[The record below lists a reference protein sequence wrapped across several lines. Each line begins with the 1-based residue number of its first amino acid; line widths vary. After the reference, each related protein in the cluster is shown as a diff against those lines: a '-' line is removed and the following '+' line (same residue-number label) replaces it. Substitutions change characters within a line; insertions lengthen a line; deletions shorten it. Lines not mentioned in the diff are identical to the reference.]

1 MGNSHA
7 LPDYRDSPQYRSV
20 VQVVV
25 VVAGLQMGKDNSTGP
40 RRSLVRAWFAL
51 IGLSLRRQA
60 RARTMIWVALG
71 LLAIAVGLIGV
82 QTLRGGWTLAEN
94 RFKYP
99 PTREFDY
106 GVFGKG
112 TFDVREKTS
121 IDLPFGGKVQVRDRQ
136 LFENRQ
142 IVTYNEV
149 GQQLAAMEAMLP
161 FAVPTQAIM
170 SAASGTYQGALQRSG
185 VGKFTRAIM
194 FSLFVGFLL
203 PVWCLSFATEAL
215 GGDVESRSLIW
226 LLTRPLPRWS
236 IYFAKYVALLPWA
249 LGFTVGGF
257 GLMCWTAGAPG
268 REAFVLF
275 WPAIAGGTLAFTSLF
290 HLLSAATRR
299 PTVVGLVYCFFLE
312 TLLGDMPGLMK
323 RVSVS
328 YYVRCV
334 IFDAAAG
341 LGIHPDKPSVY
352 MPVSG
357 ATAWAVLAVITV
369 TSLALGAWF
378 FGRSEYRD
386 DAA

>member
-1 MGNSHA
+1 M
-7 LPDYRDSPQYRSV
+7 RT
-20 VQVVV
+20 
-25 VVAGLQMGKDNSTGP
+25 DNSTRP
-40 RRSLVRAWFAL
+40 NRSVVRAWFTL

-71 LLAIAVGLIGV
+71 LLLIAVGLIGT
-82 QTLRGGWTLAEN
+82 QTLRGGWSLGVN

-99 PTREFDY
+99 PTREFDF
-106 GVFGKG
+106 GVFGRG
-112 TFDVREKTS
+112 TFQIREKAS
-121 IDLPFGGKVQVRDRQ
+121 VDLPMGGKVQISDRQ
-136 LFENRQ
+136 VLDSRLV
-142 IVTYNEV
+142 VTYDEV

-215 GGDVESRSLIW
+215 GGELESRSIVW

-236 IYFAKYVALLPWA
+236 IYIAKYIALLPWA

-257 GLMCWTAGAPG
+257 WLMCQTAGAPG
-268 REAFVLF
+268 REAYRLF
-275 WPAIAGGTLAFTSLF
+275 WPGIVGGTLAFTSLF
-290 HLLSAATRR
+290 HLFSAATRR

-352 MPVSG
+352 MPVTG
-357 ATAWAVLAVITV
+357 ATAWTVLAVITV
-369 TSLALGAWF
+369 TSVVLGAWF
-378 FGRSEYRD
+378 FERSEYRD